1 MLRDLM
7 VKVERIVAGDG
18 TCADKNNRGVV
29 KQGTDS
35 IENGTELC
43 SRKKLFLGLHEDIIV
58 VGGALQNIMHVGGCR
73 GVLLHQGSKEAGAG
87 SEQPNQDVPGSAMV
101 VHGTSVERT
110 TACAHR
116 RETTD
121 HCD

>member
-43 SRKKLFLGLHEDIIV
+43 SRKKLFLGLHEEILIV

-73 GVLLHQGSKEAGAG
+73 GVLLHQ
-87 SEQPNQDVPGSAMV
+87 V
-101 VHGTSVERT
+101 VHGTRVERT
-110 TACAHR
+110 TAWAHR